1 MAVQC
6 NNRVGSATIFLSA
19 GCPHSVGVYVRELQ
33 TKGQRPSCSPGL
45 AAVVTNDS
53 CIMKLLS

>member
-6 NNRVGSATIFLSA
+6 NNRLGGATIFLSA
-19 GCPHSVGVYVRELQ
+19 GCPHSVGVKVRELQ

-45 AAVVTNDS
+45 GAVVTND
-53 CIMKLLS
+53 